1 MLQHFLKM
9 QRLKS
14 LYCFGS
20 RSLSRIV
27 YRYRN
32 NSIGISKVCTTSRL
46 QLFTSIQTSHS
57 KKQIYLTD
65 KLHLSVTETE
75 KYTNQTEKKGRHSR
89 KYTSVEPNI
98 AEEEFVF
105 LDYEAGEKTTEKDD
119 VYKAPIAE
127 DCLPKSKGKGK
138 TITTQIRHR
147 SLVQKANYLEPQV
160 TTKIEAESDIEFIDI
175 GYPLSDSV
183 LKKEKTQKQHKLYG
197 SPDLQVPF
205 SDTCCSGCGAV
216 MHCTDPTLAGYM
228 PSEKYKVLTEEKKL
242 GKAVCQRCFLLIHHQ
257 KALDVQV
264 SKEEYRKIVS
274 GIRAE
279 KALVLLIVDLLDLP
293 NSIVSDL
300 LDLVGERKNIVVLGN
315 KVDLLP
321 GDSQNYLKRIKEQL
335 FEYCVKEGIYTGN
348 NIKDVNLVSAKTG
361 YGIENLISSLQKS
374 WKYKGDVYLV
384 GTTNAGKSTLFNT
397 LLESDYCKSKAPE
410 AIGKATISPWP
421 GTTLNLLKF
430 PIINPTPY
438 RMFKRLKRLRNDA
451 SQTENDLS
459 KTELRHVNQLKRQ
472 GYLVGRVGRTFRSAT
487 PDNENGDMLRF
498 EHEKLS
504 VSAELEES
512 NGVSKHSDPAEFTDN
527 ELKYAHWLYDTP
539 GIVKEDCVLNL
550 LTEQE
555 LKMVVPTHSIVPR
568 TFVLQPGMV
577 LFLGALGRIDFLKGE
592 RACWLSVIASN
603 HLPVHITSVEKAGD
617 IYNKH
622 AGKTLLG
629 VPIGGEER
637 MKQFP
642 PLIPKDIDLK
652 GVGPDQAVADIKLSS
667 AGWVAVTAQLD
678 DELQFRV
685 YTPAGTGSTVRSPPL
700 LPRIV
705 HIKGERIR
713 KTPGYRTKKP
723 EPLLVDKYSFSDGAV
738 KAKLKKGKK

>member
-1 MLQHFLKM
+1 M
-9 QRLKS
+9 QRLK
-14 LYCFGS
+14 LFYCFGS
-20 RSLSRIV
+20 RSLSRIL

-32 NSIGISKVCTTSRL
+32 NYIGISKVCTTSRL
-46 QLFTSIQTSHS
+46 QLFTNTQTFHN
-57 KKQIYLTD
+57 KKQIFLTD

-75 KYTNQTEKKGRHSR
+75 KCTRQSEKKGRHSR

-105 LDYEAGEKTTEKDD
+105 LDLEAGANTTEKDD

-127 DCLPKSKGKGK
+127 DCLPKSKDKK
-138 TITTQIRHR
+138 TTTQIRQK
-147 SLVQKANYLEPQV
+147 SLEQRANYLEPRV

-175 GYPLSDSV
+175 GFPLSDSV
-183 LKKEKTQKQHKLYG
+183 LKKEKTQKQHKMYG
-197 SPDLQVPF
+197 SPDVQVPF
-205 SDTCCSGCGAV
+205 SDACCSGCGAV

-228 PSEKYKVLTEEKKL
+228 PSEKYKLLTEENKL
-242 GKAVCQRCFLLIHHQ
+242 GNAVCQRCFLLVHHQ

-293 NSIVSDL
+293 NSIISGL

-335 FEYCVKEGIYTGN
+335 FQYCVKEGIYTGN

-384 GTTNAGKSTLFNT
+384 GS
-397 LLESDYCKSKAPE
+397 
-410 AIGKATISPWP
+410 
-421 GTTLNLLKF
+421 TTLNLLKF
-430 PIINPTPY
+430 PIMNPTPY
-438 RMFKRLKRLRNDA
+438 RMFKRSKRLRNDA

-459 KTELRHVNQLKRQ
+459 ETELRHVNQLKRQ
-472 GYLVGRVGRTFRSAT
+472 GYLVGRVGRTFWSAT
-487 PDNENGDMLRF
+487 PDNENVDMLHF
-498 EHEKLS
+498 EHEDLS
-504 VSAELEES
+504 LSAALEES
-512 NGVSKHSDPAEFTDN
+512 NRVSKPPDPAQFTDN

-550 LTEQE
+550 LTEKE

-603 HLPVHITSVEKAGD
+603 LLPVHITSLEKADD

-622 AGKTLLG
+622 AGNTLLG

-652 GVGPDQAVADIKLSS
+652 GIGPDQAVADIKLSS

-678 DELQFRV
+678 DALQFRV

-700 LPRIV
+700 LPHIV
-705 HIKGERIR
+705 HVKGERIR
-713 KTPGYRTKKP
+713 KTPSYRTKKP
-723 EPLLVDKYSFSDGAV
+723 EPLLVDRYSFSDGAV
-738 KAKLKKGKK
+738 KGKLKGKK